1 MKEKFIERWHSW
13 VFGLGS
19 LGFGI
24 NLIFNPFVIRHSE
37 EELHLI
43 GLMLEHW
50 VLAFLFILFA
60 SIKVVGIY
68 RDDKRLRLIGLVA
81 LTGLLTFICFGFGI
95 RVWQGSNNYGILFT
109 LMTIAHAFGVSVRG
123 RFK

>member
-19 LGFGI
+19 LAFGI
-24 NLIFNPFVIRHSE
+24 NLYFKPFVIRHSE
-37 EELHLI
+37 EELHLL

-50 VLAFLFILFA
+50 VLAFLFILF
-60 SIKVVGIY
+60 SLIKVVGIY
-68 RDDKRLRLIGLVA
+68 RDDKKMRLIGLVA
-81 LTGLLTFICFGFGI
+81 LTGLWTFIGFGFGI
-95 RVWQGSNNYGILFT
+95 RAWQGSNNYGILLT
-109 LMTIAHAFGVSVRG
+109 LMTLAHAFGVSVRG